1 MNEVNRIKLSKY
13 LSSLPCPVCGT
24 CHPVDVQVDGSAVY
38 QHYCKEYESLISSS
52 LAFEVVRADNCEE
65 NGICYEPGQR
75 LI

>member
-24 CHPVDVQVDGSAVY
+24 CHTVDVQVNGCVFIE
-38 QHYCKEYESLISSS
+38 HHCKEYKSLIYSTSS
-52 LAFEVVRADNCEE
+52 FEAVRADNCEE
-65 NGICYEPGQR
+65 NGICYEPGKR